1 MAGRSGQLHQQ
12 LAEEVNQGKVLR
24 DELEKMEA
32 KLTDTENNH
41 EQLQNLSK
49 TAELKLKQQ
58 LTEEENKV
66 RNLPQHLD

>member
-1 MAGRSGQLHQQ
+1 
-12 LAEEVNQGKVLR
+12 
-24 DELEKMEA
+24 MET